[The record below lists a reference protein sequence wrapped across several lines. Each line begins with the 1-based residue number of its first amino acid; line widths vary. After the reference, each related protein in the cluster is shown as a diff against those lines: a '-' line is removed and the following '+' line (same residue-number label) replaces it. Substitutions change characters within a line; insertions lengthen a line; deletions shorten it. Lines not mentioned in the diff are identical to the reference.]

1 MIWSDYLRHF
11 EQNALR
17 PLPVVSPE
25 ELDAQKVKALARSLA
40 RFQLGEAGEG
50 RIAHQID
57 GARLPAIDDDYRAA
71 LKLFVREEGRHA
83 RVLGLIVN
91 ALGGKLLEKQWTE
104 RLFVRARRMVGIRFK
119 LLVLL
124 AAEVIG
130 IAFYGALATKVPGS
144 WAKALEQLCH
154 DEEVHLDFHCHF
166 FAQQPGLGG
175 WLLRAAWR
183 PLGWAAAL
191 TVLVDHRPTLRV
203 LGLTGVWRTMRARIS
218 AAAVKMAPIGVRS
231 PATNERAVWQHP
243 GPQAL

>member
-11 EQNALR
+11 EQNARR
-17 PLPVVSPE
+17 PLPEVRPE
-25 ELDAQKVKALARSLA
+25 SLEPVKARALARSLA

-57 GARLPAIDDDYRAA
+57 TAQLPAIDDDYRAA
-71 LKLFVREEGRHA
+71 LKLFVREEGRHG
-83 RVLGLIVN
+83 RVLALIVN
-91 ALGGKLLEKQWTE
+91 ALGGRLLEKQWTE

-130 IAFYGALATKVPGS
+130 IAFYGALARKVPGT
-144 WAKALEQLCH
+144 WAKALEQLCA
-154 DEEVHLDFHCHF
+154 DEEVHLEFHCHF
-166 FAQQPGLGG
+166 FAQQPGFGG

-191 TVLVDHRPTLRV
+191 TVLADHRSTLKALDVRGV
-203 LGLTGVWRTMRARIS
+203 LRSMGERIEE
-218 AAAVKMAPIGVRS
+218 AAVRMTGSRSTEGLVRS
-231 PATNERAVWQHP
+231 LGNE
-243 GPQAL
+243 